1 MDVLSRYKSNFIRLS
16 IDNRSLRLK
25 RSLFSIDTPLQFWT
39 DAEAGKSCPIKIS
52 MWSHQARSD
61 KVSFVE
67 NNATAN
73 FVGDV
78 CVFVGGAVESDGAA
92 MFSLLTDT
100 SKHRFKTQSMTPL
113 ILSTTEILQNVK
125 TTALLL
131 KDELNT
137 HVVDINV
144 RIGSCNQSGS
154 QLEDLLDQHMMEA
167 LHQRRLAQQLLHI
180 CDYARH
186 HAMAAPLC
194 MPHDLTKI
202 TELLKV
208 CRRPGFLYV
217 CFSSYVIFRAGKQ
230 KNCGAQSHNTGL
242 ERKSGVQVLC
252 RHLTLLFSPIFVCK
266 Y

>member
-25 RSLFSIDTPLQFWT
+25 RSLFSIDTPVEFWR
-39 DAEAGKSCPIKIS
+39 DAEAGKSCSIKIS
-52 MWSHQARSD
+52 MWSHQVRSD

-67 NNATAN
+67 NDATAS

-78 CVFVGGAVESDGAA
+78 CVFIGGAAQSDGAA
-92 MFSLLTDT
+92 MLSLLTET
-100 SKHRFKTQSMTPL
+100 SKHRIKTQSMTPL

-144 RIGSCNQSGS
+144 RIGSCNQSAS

-180 CDYARH
+180 CDYAQH
-186 HAMAAPLC
+186 HAMTAPLC

-202 TELLKV
+202 IELLKV
-208 CRRPGFLYV
+208 GASHV
-217 CFSSYVIFRAGKQ
+217 CCLSYVISVQASK
-230 KNCGAQSHNTGL
+230 KTV
-242 ERKSGVQVLC
+242 ERSLIIQDWSAKVACRYFAPNSSFFSNFCVLC
-252 RHLTLLFSPIFVCK
+252 KH
-266 Y
+266 